1 MNIEHSFKRKWIDL
15 IKNRKVLTKKSKL
28 KTEKMSIKAKLI
40 ISHITISIIPVII
53 ITLFVY
59 LQSKNAILNEVE
71 QANKALADQAVNTLN
86 LKMDDIEQ
94 TSLFITAEQKIIT
107 LISKNLDDY
116 ENLYEFSKDRKNNL
130 FETLNSLR
138 FSNSDISSI
147 VLVQED
153 EVIDPDQKALY
164 KSDEFIDKF
173 FKSQEYMEINANT
186 QVPVWAFDLY
196 NTNDIF
202 YMRAIKN
209 ISSSE
214 TVAILLMQ
222 IKQELLLDEISKS
235 SMTNGSRVSIVDVKG
250 NVIVSS
256 VSSLDG
262 KLLPYHSELLNN
274 KKEKASTMKDNQEVV
289 GSFITNKNV
298 DEEAMIIYADCSNG
312 WQYIIEL
319 PTSEIFS
326 GINKIKLFAIV
337 ITSFFILFAILI
349 GIKIAITI
357 TKPIDYIRKKIK
369 QLEKGDLTVQSDY
382 IGVYE
387 IGQLSESF
395 NKMTI
400 NMKELIIETRNLITH
415 VSKDTKTFNDISK
428 KSALS
433 SKEVMEAISS
443 ISLGAIE
450 QTKDSE
456 VAAKVIDDL
465 ITKLAKTSQNFNEVI
480 YATTR
485 SKNATV
491 EAQKI
496 ITQLNSSTKDILAV
510 SVYIQKDMK
519 QLVIQFHDIQKII
532 GMIQDISAQTDL
544 LALNAAIEAARAGE
558 AGRGF
563 AVVADEV
570 RKLSEK
576 SKEAAQSI
584 ASIVKGVSQA
594 TEKTEKMISNS
605 NTSYKEQSDAVNNTE
620 RIFNEI
626 SRDMDSIVTE
636 VNNVNYQF
644 STIDEAQ
651 LDASNSIS
659 SITSISEETAAAVQ
673 EVLASSEEQTEAALQ
688 LAQMAGELEA
698 TLMIM
703 ENKIHR
709 FVVQ

>member
-326 GINKIKLFAIV
+326 GINKIRLFAIV

-480 YATTR
+480 YETTR

>member
-28 KTEKMSIKAKLI
+28 KTEKMSIEAKLI

-326 GINKIKLFAIV
+326 GINKIRLFAIV